1 MKSLASLIFL
11 FSSAALALTQTEQTL
26 TPRGQQFELR
36 GGANYQYID
45 ISYDDTST
53 VAANGFNIP
62 VTAFYGLT
70 DNNAIGF
77 GFSYKSLTADVKP
90 FGLPSYK
97 QKTKGFESFD
107 IRYKG
112 NFDLMKSMTLY
123 VDGAFSIPPEKR
135 NANTLTYE
143 YTASDG
149 QMALT
154 GTVGLVAPVSVV
166 KLGGLFSYRFNM
178 EGDGTYTSNLY
189 NNISTKVSGG
199 NVMTIQFFGE
209 IENAYNPNA
218 SIYYKT
224 EEATKTKANGTTI
237 SEGSK
242 SDLLGVRGS
251 LRFIATE
258 NLDIIPYG
266 AFETIMN
273 KGDFNVDKA
282 NAFFIGADA
291 RFLF

>member
-36 GGANYQYID
+36 GGANYQYVD
-45 ISYDDTST
+45 ISYEDTST
-53 VAANGFNIP
+53 ASGNGFNIP
-62 VTAFYGLT
+62 VTAFYGLN

-77 GFSYKSLTADVKP
+77 GFNYTSGTVDIKP

-97 QKTKGFESFD
+97 SKTKGFESFD

-112 NFDLMKSMTLY
+112 NYDLMKSLTLY
-123 VDGAFSIPPEKR
+123 VDATFSIPPEKKSV
-135 NANTLTYE
+135 NTVSNDNS
-143 YTASDG
+143 ASDG
-149 QMALT
+149 QMGLT
-154 GTVGLVAPVSVV
+154 GTIGLVAPVSVV

-178 EGDGTYTSNLY
+178 EGDGTYTSNVY
-189 NNISTKVSGG
+189 NNLSTKISGG

-218 SIYYKT
+218 SVYYRT
-224 EEATKTKANGTTI
+224 EEARKTKNSGTTI
-237 SEGSK
+237 LDGNK
-242 SDLLGVRGS
+242 QDILGVRGS

-266 AFETIMN
+266 AFETVMN
-273 KGDFNVDKA
+273 KGDFNADKA
-282 NAFFIGADA
+282 NSFIVGADA